1 MQYTGGEVVKIL
13 PALII
18 SLIMLHSTQATAA
31 DDVVGKI
38 VLKKGLTEKSNLN
51 CQGSECDNMIIRRGD
66 RIRTGR
72 DSKVQVMLTDG
83 TGIIIYERSDIIFN
97 YVINPG
103 RKKPTD
109 IYTGYGKFKFIQN
122 NSYLET
128 SLVVRTANSLV
139 KSVNAT
145 FCLVAAGRESAIFV
159 YSGEAG
165 FASIESSIADAFV
178 IKEGEESYISTGSK
192 PSVPC
197 RVASTLHGSWLSRRF
212 LSRDKNRILLSKIDN
227 GPVDWPFIE
236 KD

>member
-1 MQYTGGEVVKIL
+1 MKIL
-13 PALII
+13 PSLII
-18 SLIMLHSTQATAA
+18 SLIISLTLLHSARAA
-31 DDVVGKI
+31 ASDDAIGKI
-38 VLKKGLTEKSNLN
+38 VLKEGITEKSSLN
-51 CQGSECDNMIIRRGD
+51 CQGSECHTMVIRRGD

-72 DSKVQVMLTDG
+72 DSKAQVMLNDG

-97 YVINPG
+97 FVIRPG

-109 IYTGYGKFKFIQN
+109 IYVGYGKFKFIQN
-122 NSYLET
+122 NNYLET
-128 SLVVRTANSLV
+128 SLVVRTANSII

-165 FASIESSIADAFV
+165 FASTESSVSEAFV
-178 IKEGEESYISTGSK
+178 IKTGEESYISSGSK
-192 PSVPC
+192 PSVPA

-212 LSRDKNRILLSKIDN
+212 LSRDKKRILLSKIDN

>member
-1 MQYTGGEVVKIL
+1 MKIL

-103 RKKPTD
+103 RKKP
-109 IYTGYGKFKFIQN
+109 
-122 NSYLET
+122 
-128 SLVVRTANSLV
+128 
-139 KSVNAT
+139 
-145 FCLVAAGRESAIFV
+145 
-159 YSGEAG
+159 
-165 FASIESSIADAFV
+165 
-178 IKEGEESYISTGSK
+178 
-192 PSVPC
+192 
-197 RVASTLHGSWLSRRF
+197 
-212 LSRDKNRILLSKIDN
+212 
-227 GPVDWPFIE
+227 
-236 KD
+236 